1 MTPGERLRAAR
12 IAAGHKSASSA
23 AAAAGMTESAYRSHE
38 NGTNGISADQA
49 RFYGHVFGVSPAQ
62 IMFGE
67 EGRAAP
73 TVVALV
79 RMLERKG
86 VLTGDEA
93 RRVFEEAAT
102 VAETS
107 KWWPAG

>member
-1 MTPGERLRAAR
+1 VTPGERLRAAR

-38 NGTNGISADQA
+38 NGANGISADQA
-49 RFYGHVFGVSPAQ
+49 LHYGRMFGVSPAQ

-86 VLTGDEA
+86 LLSGDEA
-93 RRVFEEAAT
+93 RRVFEEAALIADQT
-102 VAETS
+102 
-107 KWWPAG
+107 